1 MTKKNRRA
9 VPRNCTDTGTKTKRW
24 DTVPVPPTR
33 SSTRCLQ
40 LHQVPG
46 GGWFQKTIV
55 IYYCFVKRKIG
66 YAGAG
71 QGENL
76 CGLQVQ
82 SRAGPKTP
90 PPQKSHVN
98 PLTPS

>member
-1 MTKKNRRA
+1 M
-9 VPRNCTDTGTKTKRW
+9 
-24 DTVPVPPTR
+24 PVPPTR

-98 PLTPS
+98 PLTAS